1 MAIAPFKYVESIHI
15 QIYNRW
21 GQLIFESKDPSFHWN
36 GLRFDNNEPAPSGV
50 YYYNCIA
57 NTIRLSGIVPVSI
70 QGYLHLFRDNNPVE

>member
-50 YYYNCIA
+50 YYYNCIPA
-57 NTIRLSGIVPVSI
+57 
-70 QGYLHLFRDNNPVE
+70 